1 MKNNLLKFI
10 LEIKDDLTNE
20 IISQS
25 GEDYPNYDLYK
36 IIAKITNKVNQEL
49 EDEK

>member
-1 MKNNLLKFI
+1 MKKDLLKFI

-25 GEDYPNYDLYK
+25 REDYPNYDLHK
-36 IIAKITNKVNQEL
+36 VIDKITNRVNQEL
-49 EDEK
+49 ENE